1 MQLRKL
7 DAVWYNEW
15 GGRHMSARVLIVDD
29 EKRLA
34 QALAQTLQLDH
45 GDCRVDTAF
54 SGEEALS
61 ALASEDYDLIIAD
74 VRMPGVSGLDLI
86 KGVRYLDGQVPII
99 LMTGYGSASLRR
111 QAATLGVNHYLDKPF
126 DADDLLSMVSELLL
140 GEGPQHA

>member
-1 MQLRKL
+1 
-7 DAVWYNEW
+7 
-15 GGRHMSARVLIVDD
+15 MSARVLIVDD

-45 GDCRVDTAF
+45 GDCWVDTAF

-61 ALASEDYDLIIAD
+61 ALASGAYDLIIAD
-74 VRMPGVSGLDLI
+74 VRMPGDSGLDLI
-86 KGVRYLDGQVPII
+86 KGVRYLDAQVPII

-126 DADDLLSMVSELLL
+126 DTDDLLSMVSELLP
-140 GEGPQHA
+140 GEGPQDA